1 MKKQL
6 KPVALERISLTGG
19 LLAQRQTINRSVTVP
34 VIMEKCESTG
44 RVRAILHQW
53 DGQEAT
59 RPHPFWDSD
68 IGKTIESAAYALI
81 GHRDAK
87 LEADIDRIIDMMVAA
102 QEEDGYFN
110 SYYQTCE
117 PKENRWTN
125 LYYMHEL
132 YCMGHLIEGA
142 VAYHQATGKR
152 KFLDMMCRYADL
164 ACTLFLEGGKLFGGY
179 CGHPEIEMALVRLY
193 EVTRQKRYLDL
204 AYTFVDQRGRQPWY
218 FETESLKRGVNT
230 EVTANQKR
238 HLKYFLP
245 SRGPYAEYQAQL
257 PIREQNEP
265 VGHAVR
271 AMYLLAG
278 VADVADYTEDE
289 ALYLAAKRI
298 WNAMTGT
305 QMAIIGG
312 IGTASDGERFTFAY
326 DIPNELTYNETC
338 ASVALMMAGMRLLQF
353 KADGAIAD
361 VVEQV
366 LYNTILAS
374 VSLKGDSFFYA
385 NYLDVCPER
394 FHHASKALIDKM
406 AAQRQPWFNVA
417 CCPPNVSRL
426 IGALGQYV
434 ASTGSDDALY
444 LHLHTSCVI
453 QHSIR
458 NQMLNIRVESGYPWS
473 GHTKLTIAGSAPCE
487 SSLWIHIPGWCRE
500 WSLRINGEP
509 VRAAAE
515 HGYVH
520 LLRRWMDRDEI
531 EVDMSIKPVLM
542 EADPRVRQ
550 DGGRVALMRGP
561 VVYCLEEI
569 DNGRNLHDIAV
580 PIRGNTI
587 RECRQSFEN
596 RTEVI
601 TLVLD
606 AVRYHTETWASGRLY
621 QPAQEERTPVT
632 VEAVPYFVWGNR
644 GFGEMLVW
652 MNRT

>member
-1 MKKQL
+1 
-6 KPVALERISLTGG
+6 
-19 LLAQRQTINRSVTVP
+19 
-34 VIMEKCESTG
+34 
-44 RVRAILHQW
+44 
-53 DGQEAT
+53 
-59 RPHPFWDSD
+59 
-68 IGKTIESAAYALI
+68 
-81 GHRDAK
+81 
-87 LEADIDRIIDMMVAA
+87 
-102 QEEDGYFN
+102 
-110 SYYQTCE
+110 
-117 PKENRWTN
+117 
-125 LYYMHEL
+125 MHEL

-164 ACTLFLEGGKLFGGY
+164 ACTLFLKGGKLFGGY

-257 PIREQNEP
+257 PIREQTEP

-278 VADVADYTEDE
+278 VADVADYTDDE

-298 WNAMTGT
+298 WDSMTGT

-353 KADGAIAD
+353 KADDAIAD

-366 LYNTILAS
+366 LYNTILGS

-453 QHSIR
+453 RHSIR
-458 NQMLNIRVESGYPWS
+458 NQMLNICVESGYPWS
-473 GHTKLTIAGSAPCE
+473 GHTKLIIAGSAPCE
-487 SSLWIHIPGWCRE
+487 SALWIHIPGWCRE

-569 DNGRNLHDIAV
+569 DNGRNLHDISV

-596 RTEVI
+596 TTEVI

-606 AVRYHTETWASGRLY
+606 AVRYHTETWTSGRLY

-632 VEAVPYFVWGNR
+632 VKAVPYFVWGNR

>member
-6 KPVALERISLTGG
+6 KPVALDRISLTDGILG
-19 LLAQRQTINRSVTVP
+19 RRQTINREVTVP

-44 RVRAILHQW
+44 RVRAILHRW
-53 DGQEAT
+53 DGREET

-81 GHRDAK
+81 HHRD
-87 LEADIDRIIDMMVAA
+87 EAMEAEIDRMIGMMIAS

-110 SYYQTCE
+110 SYYQACE

-142 VAYHQATGKR
+142 VAYYQATGKR
-152 KFLDMMCRYADL
+152 AFLDMMCRYADL
-164 ACTLFLEGGKLFGGY
+164 ACSLFLEGGAHFGGY
-179 CGHPEIEMALVRLY
+179 GGHPIIEMALVRLY
-193 EVTRQKRYLDL
+193 EVTRQKRYLEL
-204 AYTFVDQRGRQPWY
+204 ACTFVDQRGRQPWY

-245 SRGPYAEYQAQL
+245 SRGPYAEYQAHL
-257 PIREQNEP
+257 PIREQTEP

-278 VADVADYTEDE
+278 VADVADYTDDED
-289 ALYLAAKRI
+289 LYRAAMRI
-298 WNAMTGT
+298 WNAATGT
-305 QMAIIGG
+305 QMAITGG

-326 DIPNELTYNETC
+326 DLPNELTYNETC
-338 ASVALMMAGMRLLQF
+338 ASVALMMAGLRLLQF
-353 KADGAIAD
+353 EADGAIAD
-361 VVEQV
+361 VLEQV

-374 VSLKGDSFFYA
+374 VSLRGDAFFYA
-385 NYLDVCPER
+385 NYLDVCPDR
-394 FHHASKALIDKM
+394 FFHASKATIDKM

-417 CCPPNVSRL
+417 CCPPNAARL

-434 ASTGSDDALY
+434 ASTGSGDALY
-444 LHLHTSCVI
+444 LHLHTSCSI

-458 NQMLNIRVESGYPWS
+458 NQPLTIRVESGYPWK
-473 GHTKLTIAGSAPCE
+473 GHTRLTISGDAPCE
-487 SSLWIHIPGWCRE
+487 SALCIRIPGWCRV
-500 WSLRINGEP
+500 WSLAVNGEP
-509 VRAAAE
+509 VQAAAE
-515 HGYVH
+515 RGYVR
-520 LLRRWMDRDEI
+520 LLRRWTEGDVI
-531 EVDMSIKPVLM
+531 EVSMELRPVFM

-550 DGGRVALMRGP
+550 DGAKVALMRGP
-561 VVYCLEEI
+561 VVFCLEEE
-569 DNGRNLHDIAV
+569 DNGKNLHDIAV
-580 PIRGNTI
+580 PLKDVVV
-587 RECRQSFEN
+587 REGVQTFENQTEAVTLSFEA
-596 RTEVI
+596 I
-601 TLVLD
+601 
-606 AVRYHTETWASGRLY
+606 RYHADEWTTGRLY
-621 QPAQEERTPVT
+621 QPAREAQTPVT
-632 VEAVPYFVWGNR
+632 VKAVPYFVWGNR

>member
-6 KPVALERISLTGG
+6 KPIALDRILLTDGILG
-19 LLAQRQTINRSVTVP
+19 QRQVINREVTVP

-44 RVRAILHQW
+44 RVKAILHQW
-53 DGQEAT
+53 DGQEKT

-68 IGKTIESAAYALI
+68 IGKTIESAAYTLV
-81 GHRDAK
+81 GHRDAEM
-87 LEADIDRIIDMMVAA
+87 EAQIDRIVDMMVAS

-110 SYYQTCE
+110 SYYQACE

-142 VAYHQATGKR
+142 VAYYQATGKR

-164 ACTLFLEGGKLFGGY
+164 ACTLFMEGGEHFGGY
-179 CGHPEIEMALVRLY
+179 CGHPVIEMALVRLY
-193 EVTRQKRYLDL
+193 EVTQHKRYLDL

-238 HLKYFLP
+238 HLKYFMP
-245 SRGPYAEYQAQL
+245 SRGPYAEYQAHL
-257 PIREQNEP
+257 PIREQTEP

-278 VADVADYTEDE
+278 VADVADYSDDE

-298 WNAMTGT
+298 WDSMTGT

-374 VSLKGDSFFYA
+374 ISLKGDAFFYA
-385 NYLDVCPER
+385 NYLDVCPDR
-394 FHHASKALIDKM
+394 FHHASKVMIDKM

-434 ASTGSDDALY
+434 ASTGSEDALY

-453 QHSIR
+453 QHSVE
-458 NQMLNIRVESGYPWS
+458 NQPLSIRVESGYPWN
-473 GHTKLTIAGSAPCE
+473 GDTKLTVAGNAPRK
-487 SSLWIHIPGWCRE
+487 SSLWIHIPGWCKI
-500 WSLRINGEP
+500 WSLCINGEP
-509 VRAAAE
+509 VQAE
-515 HGYVH
+515 AELGYVH
-520 LLRRWMDRDEI
+520 LLRQWTDGDVI
-531 EVDMSIKPVLM
+531 EVNMDIKPVFM

-550 DGGRVALMRGP
+550 DGAKVALMRGP
-561 VVYCLEEI
+561 VVYCLEET
-569 DNGRNLHDIAV
+569 DNGKNLHDIAV
-580 PIRGNTI
+580 PLHGNTVK
-587 RECRQSFEN
+587 ECKQCFEN
-596 RTEVI
+596 QTKVI
-601 TLVLD
+601 TLAFD
-606 AVRYHTETWASGRLY
+606 AIRYHKDEWTSGLLY
-621 QPAQEERTPVT
+621 QPARDERTPILAK
-632 VEAVPYFVWGNR
+632 AVPYFVWGNR

-652 MNRT
+652 MNRI